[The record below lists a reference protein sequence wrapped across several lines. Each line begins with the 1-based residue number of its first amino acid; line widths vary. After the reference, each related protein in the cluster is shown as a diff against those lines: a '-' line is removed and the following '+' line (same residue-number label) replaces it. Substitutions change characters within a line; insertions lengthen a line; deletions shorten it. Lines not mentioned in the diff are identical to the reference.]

1 MNSST
6 VKTIV
11 VECKLSDSLEVKEF
25 EVDSELFDDIYM
37 ESATRFVEQH
47 VIKPNAKIPPI
58 LSTYIKKDV
67 KNYNKHFCYNSYYLM
82 INAGFHK
89 KAEIMRK
96 NFMTISKIDL
106 KNESIKSSDNE
117 HTNDE

>member
-1 MNSST
+1 MKSST

-11 VECKLSDSLEVKEF
+11 VECKLKDSLDTKEY

-37 ESATRFVEQH
+37 EAATRFVEQH

-67 KNYNKHFCYNSYYLM
+67 KNYDKHFCYNSYYLM
-82 INAGFHK
+82 VNAGFHK
-89 KAEIMRK
+89 KAEIIRK
-96 NFMTISKIDL
+96 NFMIVSNIDL

-117 HTNDE
+117 STSNE